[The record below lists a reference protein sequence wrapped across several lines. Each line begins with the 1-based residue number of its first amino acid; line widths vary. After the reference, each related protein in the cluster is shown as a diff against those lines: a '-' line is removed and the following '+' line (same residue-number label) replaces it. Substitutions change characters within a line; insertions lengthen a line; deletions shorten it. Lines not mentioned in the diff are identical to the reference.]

1 MAFNNKKIGLW
12 SIGFLLFIV
21 CSFAAYSWLAL
32 HWSYSKGE
40 RSGFVQKFS
49 LKGWV
54 CKTWEGELLMAP
66 LPGLVPEKFLFSVRD
81 EAIAQK
87 VNKTMGKRV
96 NLFYEQHIGVPTTC
110 FGETEYFVIN
120 VQKVE

>member
-1 MAFNNKKIGLW
+1 MAFNKKKIGLW
-12 SIGFLLFIV
+12 GIGILLVIV
-21 CSFAAYSWLAL
+21 GSFAAHAWLTL

-49 LKGWV
+49 LKGWF

-66 LPGLVPEKFLFSVRD
+66 LPGVVPEKFLFSVRD
-81 EAIAQK
+81 EATAQK

-120 VQKVE
+120 VQTVE

>member
-1 MAFNNKKIGLW
+1 MAFNKKKIGLW
-12 SIGFLLFIV
+12 GIGILLVFV
-21 CSFAAYSWLAL
+21 GSLAAYTWLTL

-66 LPGLVPEKFLFSVRD
+66 LPGVIPEKFLFSVRD
-81 EAIAQK
+81 EEVAQK
-87 VNKTMGKRV
+87 VNKSMGKRV
-96 NLFYEQHIGVPTTC
+96 NLFYGQHIGVPTTC

-120 VQKVE
+120 VQTVE